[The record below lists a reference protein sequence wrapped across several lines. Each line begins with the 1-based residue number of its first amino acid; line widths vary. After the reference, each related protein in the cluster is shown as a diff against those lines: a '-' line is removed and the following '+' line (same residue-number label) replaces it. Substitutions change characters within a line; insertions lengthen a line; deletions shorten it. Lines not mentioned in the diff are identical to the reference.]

1 MVSIADR
8 RGPSALHNTARYSK
22 FSTEA
27 VTAGSVGQGV
37 KNNEKI
43 LTIFGANF
51 LEK

>member
-27 VTAGSVGQGV
+27 VTAGSVGQAVQQGKQQV
-37 KNNEKI
+37 PLSNN
-43 LTIFGANF
+43 A
-51 LEK
+51 